1 VAAPA
6 YVPRL
11 PDIKRTAGPAPV
23 PVAATKHSA
32 AISGRLVFA
41 FAIALALLGAAVALL
56 PARVLRGPVLSFV
69 EPRRDAVFIGWLAL
83 AAIIEIG
90 YAIGAW

>member
-1 VAAPA
+1 MAAPT

-11 PDIKRTAGPAPV
+11 PDIKRTAGPASV
-23 PVAATKHSA
+23 PVAATRHST